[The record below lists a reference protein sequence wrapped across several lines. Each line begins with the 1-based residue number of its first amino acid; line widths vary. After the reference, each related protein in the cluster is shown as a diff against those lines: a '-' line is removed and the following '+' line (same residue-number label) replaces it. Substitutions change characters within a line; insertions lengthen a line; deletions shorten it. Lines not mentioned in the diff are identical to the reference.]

1 MPPKDAKVWNE
12 DLLQAL
18 RAREDLSRREGK
30 RDQIARKQGA
40 DAIEAVRK
48 QVLGCPCGDFL
59 PFVSDVKGRQVDC

>member
-30 RDQIARKQGA
+30 RDQITWKQGA

-48 QVLGCPCGDFL
+48 DIYTVSLQL
-59 PFVSDVKGRQVDC
+59 PRSSTNLYQNSCL